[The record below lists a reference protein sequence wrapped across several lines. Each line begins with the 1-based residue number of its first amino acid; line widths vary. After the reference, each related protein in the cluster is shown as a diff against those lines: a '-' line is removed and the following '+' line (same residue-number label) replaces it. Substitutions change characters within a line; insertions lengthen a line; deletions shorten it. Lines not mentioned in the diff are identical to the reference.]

1 MIQTEVKAKN
11 WYTVKVQN
19 NREKSVSER
28 LKSDMK
34 REYGEDVVFLI
45 PTQLTIDI
53 KEGKKVQKE
62 KVLYPGYVFVQTNS
76 IDKVAHLVKS
86 TNGATNILRD
96 NKGVAI
102 ILKQS
107 EVDRMI
113 GEKESNKNVIETQF
127 IVGET
132 VEIVTGPFAKFK
144 GSVDWIDVDKNKVKV
159 EVLIFGRSTLVDLT
173 IGDILKSNG

>member
-1 MIQTEVKAKN
+1 MIKTEEKTKN
-11 WYTVKVQN
+11 WYTIKVQN

-34 REYGEDVVFLI
+34 REYNEEVTFLI
-45 PTQLTIDI
+45 PTQLTVDV
-53 KEGKKVQKE
+53 KDGKKVQRE

-76 IDKVAHLVKS
+76 IDKVSHLVKS
-86 TNGATNILRD
+86 TNGATNVLRD
-96 NKGVAI
+96 NKGLAI

-113 GEKESNKNVIETQF
+113 GEKENNKNVVENQF
-127 IVGET
+127 VVGET

-144 GSVDWIDVDKNKVKV
+144 GTIDWIDNDKNKVKV

-173 IGDILKSNG
+173 IGDILK